1 MYLYLYINLAI
12 IIGPLIISFER
23 RRINY
28 RSRIKSV
35 ALSTF
40 SVGTAF
46 VAWDALATSRG
57 HWSFNPV
64 YLVGPKLLGLP
75 FEEILFFITVPFSC
89 LFTYEALA
97 YFVNDA
103 RLAKLG
109 KLPLAVGLALAL
121 LSVLFVNKEYTFLA
135 MLSVAISMLVAHK
148 LVKDMFS
155 SRLYWLYIALTF
167 TFFFVF
173 NYFLTSLPIVEY
185 SSLATS
191 GLRVTTIPVED
202 FMFNFSMLT
211 LYLAIHL
218 SVARKPERD

>member
-28 RSRIKSV
+28 CSRIKSV
-35 ALSTF
+35 AFSTF
-40 SVGTAF
+40 CVGTAF

-97 YFVNDA
+97 YFVKDA

-135 MLSVAISMLVAHK
+135 MLSVAISVLVAHK

-155 SRLYWLYIALTF
+155 SRLYWLYIALAF

-218 SVARKPERD
+218 SVARKPEGD